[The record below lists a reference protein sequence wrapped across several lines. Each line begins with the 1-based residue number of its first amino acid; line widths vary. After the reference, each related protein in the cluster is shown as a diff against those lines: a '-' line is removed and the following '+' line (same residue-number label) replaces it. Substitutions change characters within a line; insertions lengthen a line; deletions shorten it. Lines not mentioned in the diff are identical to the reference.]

1 MKITFWGAAREVTG
15 SRHLL
20 EVNGSR
26 VLLDCGL
33 FQGRRDESEA
43 KNRHLGFNPG
53 NVDAVVL
60 SHAHIDHTG
69 ALPMLVQGGFRGR
82 VHGTWATTDLC
93 NIMLLDSAHI
103 QEKDVEYVNKR
114 GRRAGRPPR
123 EPLYTTEDAQ
133 KILEKLKPHPYD
145 TPFEVAPGVSI
156 LYRDAGHMLG
166 SASVEVRVTEVG
178 RTRTLVFSGD
188 WGRRQMPILRDPV
201 PVPAADILIM
211 ESTYGDKIHPPAIG
225 MADAMLEV
233 LRPVFARGGK
243 VIIPAFAV
251 GRTQTAVYEL
261 GRLMKDG
268 QLPRVPVYVDS
279 PLAVDATE
287 VMLRHPE
294 CYDDEMRELLAHPGD
309 PFGFKMATYVRT
321 AEESKALND
330 KKGPFVVISASGMA
344 ETGRVLHHLANNVG
358 DPKNAVL
365 IIGYQ
370 AEHTLGRR
378 LRDHEPMVRIFGDE
392 FEVRCDVFALDGF
405 SGHGDRQ
412 DLMQFATGFTTHRP
426 DRVFLV
432 HGEPLQQD
440 PFAERLRREGG
451 YTRVDTP
458 HIGQTYE
465 C

>member
-15 SRHLL
+15 SRHLIQA
-20 EVNGSR
+20 NGSN

-43 KNRHLGFNPG
+43 KNRHLGFNAEQ
-53 NVDAVVL
+53 VDAVVL

-69 ALPMLVQGGFRGR
+69 ALPMLARAGYRGR

-93 NIMLLDSAHI
+93 GIMLLDSAHI
-103 QEKDVEYVNKR
+103 QEKDVEFVNKR
-114 GRRAGRPPR
+114 NRRSGRPSR
-123 EPLYTTEDAQ
+123 EPLYTTEDAE
-133 KILEKLKPHPYD
+133 KILTRFKPHPYD
-145 TPFEVAPGVSI
+145 TPFEVAPGISI

-166 SASVEVRVTEVG
+166 SATVEVRVAEKG
-178 RTRTLVFSGD
+178 ATRTLVFSGD
-188 WGRRQMPILRDPV
+188 WGRKQMPILRDPV
-201 PVPAADILIM
+201 LVPAADILIM
-211 ESTYGDKIHPPAIG
+211 ESTYGDKVHPPAVG

-261 GRLMKDG
+261 GRLMRDG
-268 QLPRVPVYVDS
+268 RLPRVPVYVDS

-294 CYDDEMRELLAHPGD
+294 CYDDEMRELLANPGD

-321 AEESKALND
+321 AEESKGLND

-378 LRDHEPMVRIFGDE
+378 LRDGEPVVRIFGDE
-392 FEVRCDVFALDGF
+392 FDVRCQVFALDEF
-405 SGHGDRQ
+405 SGHGDRH
-412 DLMQFATGFTTHRP
+412 DLMQFATGFTAHKP
-426 DRVFLV
+426 ERVFLV

-451 YTRVDTP
+451 YRQVDTP
-458 HIGQTYE
+458 QIGQAYQ